1 MDNDYENYKW
11 GIFYYNPA
19 DRRLF
24 VPKRNKL
31 LGWTLNFANPWS
43 YAFIAGIIAFAI
55 LMENLGKA
63 GK

>member
-1 MDNDYENYKW
+1 MLDNDENYKW
-11 GIFYYNPA
+11 GIFYYNLQ

-31 LGWTLNFANPWS
+31 LGWTLNFANPWA
-43 YAFIAGIIAFAI
+43 YMIIVGIIAFAI
-55 LMENLGKA
+55 LMEKLGNA

>member
-1 MDNDYENYKW
+1 MLDNDENYKW
-11 GIFYYNPA
+11 GIFYYNPT

-31 LGWTLNFANPWS
+31 LGWTLNFANPWA
-43 YAFIAGIIAFAI
+43 YMVIVGIIAFAI
-55 LMENLGKA
+55 LMGNLGNA